1 MIVNPES
8 TKMFV
13 GPIPLIKLGEDS
25 RKGWM
30 KKGQKVYMRE
40 GRELEEMAEKR
51 KREEIRKEM
60 GREGKR

>member
-1 MIVNPES
+1 M
-8 TKMFV
+8 
-13 GPIPLIKLGEDS
+13 
-25 RKGWM
+25 
-30 KKGQKVYMRE
+30 YMRE

>member
-1 MIVNPES
+1 
-8 TKMFV
+8 MFV